1 MATINKSTYSSPKA
15 ANAGKGSAS
24 EAKTN
29 EDFNK
34 KKPEKDDP
42 QLKVKKVKK

>member
-1 MATINKSTYSSPKA
+1 MDKNKKTEPSLGK
-15 ANAGKGSAS
+15 AGKGSLN

-34 KKPEKDDP
+34 KSLQKDDP
-42 QLKVKKVKK
+42 QLKIKKVKK

>member
-1 MATINKSTYSSPKA
+1 MATSKNLKTAKTS
-15 ANAGKGSAS
+15 AGKGSLS

-34 KKPEKDDP
+34 KQPSKDDP
-42 QLKVKKVKK
+42 QLKVKNVKK

>member
-1 MATINKSTYSSPKA
+1 MAITKNTTTPSKKS
-15 ANAGKGSAS
+15 AGKGSLT

-34 KKPEKDDP
+34 KAPQKDDP
-42 QLKVKKVKK
+42 QLKIKTVKK